1 MPTPTDPPAVPLTV
15 HIDPHLMQAAEEGL
29 SRIQIAPD
37 QAIQMFFQALVDFQ
51 TMPPQLLV
59 PNEETQRAIKDAR
72 AGNVSVHQN
81 VNSLRDYLLGDHSSG
96 HHLPAGS

>member
-15 HIDPHLMQAAEEGL
+15 HIDPHLMQAAEEVL
-29 SRIQIAPD
+29 SRIRMAPD

-59 PNEETQRAIKDAR
+59 PNEETQRAIEDAR
-72 AGNVSVHQN
+72 AGNVSVHQDLD
-81 VNSLRDYLLGDHSSG
+81 SLLDHLRGDHSSG
-96 HHLPAGS
+96 HQPPMGG